1 MADLLNPDILNTIL
15 YSLGGGLIPILI
27 WLWFWLKEDRAK
39 PEPAR
44 LIARVFLAGAVG
56 VVIAYFFE
64 RAVCDFNWFKV
75 ACFGL
80 SDSAL
85 LIANWQTKIL
95 ILIWASIEEIFKF
108 LAAYL
113 VIFRQSAF
121 DEPVDSMIY
130 MITAALGFAALENS
144 IFLFTTLTETGSGA
158 VFLLTGNLRFLGAN
172 LIHII
177 ASALVGGMMALAFCF
192 RRWQRFSYAIIGLAV
207 AILLHALF
215 NFLIIID
222 NGKQLFKILALLWLF
237 VLFIILFFE
246 KVKTVRCLK
255 ISDHSLN
262 G

>member
-1 MADLLNPDILNTIL
+1 MADPLNTIL

-44 LIARVFLAGAVG
+44 LIGRVFLAGALSVI
-56 VVIAYFFE
+56 IAYFFE
-64 RAVCDFNWFKV
+64 RALCDVDWFKT
-75 ACFGL
+75 ACLGL
-80 SDSAL
+80 GGNVWLAQ
-85 LIANWQTKIL
+85 NFQMKVL
-95 ILIWASIEEIFKF
+95 ILAWSAIEEILKF

-113 VIFRQSAF
+113 VIFRQPAF

-130 MITAALGFAALENS
+130 LITAALGFAALENA

-158 VFLLTGNLRFLGAN
+158 TFLLTSNLRFLGAN

-177 ASALVGGMMALAFCF
+177 ASAIVGGMLALAFCF
-192 RRWQRFSYAIIGLAV
+192 RGAARCGYIVIGLGV

-215 NFLIIID
+215 NFLIIMD
-222 NGKQLFKILALLWLF
+222 DGRQLFKVLVLLWLF
-237 VLFIILFFE
+237 ALFIILFFE
-246 KVKTVRCLK
+246 KVKTIRCLK